1 MLLMD
6 SRANTAPHAF
16 MDKQY
21 TILKWTAHHALIM
34 DSRANTAY
42 YASRNGRTEKEGE
55 IESERG
61 QERESERERERGRER
76 ERESERER
84 ERSEMTYLSRR
95 GTKLQHGLKP
105 HVPKYT
111 VVSTLTTQSRK
122 R

>member
-61 QERESERERERGRER
+61 QERKSERERERGRER
-76 ERESERER
+76 PEREYSGSLLYMNNYASVR
-84 ERSEMTYLSRR
+84 L
-95 GTKLQHGLKP
+95 TKNI
-105 HVPKYT
+105 
-111 VVSTLTTQSRK
+111 K
-122 R
+122 RIH

>member
-1 MLLMD
+1 MD

-61 QERESERERERGRER
+61 QERKSKRARER
-76 ERESERER
+76 EREGEREKEKAR
-84 ERSEMTYLSRR
+84 EKRESLIGEKR
-95 GTKLQHGLKP
+95 G
-105 HVPKYT
+105 
-111 VVSTLTTQSRK
+111 RA
-122 R
+122 

>member
-1 MLLMD
+1 M
-6 SRANTAPHAF
+6 
-16 MDKQY
+16 
-21 TILKWTAHHALIM
+21 I
-34 DSRANTAY
+34 
-42 YASRNGRTEKEGE
+42 GEKEGE
-55 IESERG
+55 LNRGERG
-61 QERESERERERGRER
+61 IEGEERERERERGR

-84 ERSEMTYLSRR
+84 ERSEMTYLSRC